1 MADMLGIKVSLD
13 LDVMEASRDL
23 TSQINKLTIP
33 PVVVD
38 LKIGKVLG
46 LNELQNEDF
55 SKLRRNFQDAFT
67 LSNGTLSDFRG
78 SMESI
83 ERILSSKITEGTV
96 NKFKELS
103 NTLST
108 LGSSFEIDNT
118 VLSRFEKVNDML
130 KEFNSL
136 SKEAQSVLLK
146 KSNAT
151 AKGNVDD
158 LTDKVKSDSRMSIK
172 EFQNAIINQQNAIDR
187 ALQQSSDKNIKSITR
202 YLDATEGL
210 KEIVRKQLDTWQTL
224 TEQTFADGSKLGKIT
239 VDIESNL
246 KKMEKAYES
255 SVASIRKYSTE
266 LYKAIDTGDLDKV
279 SSLQNVIGVFE
290 ETRDKIKKEVANSP
304 FSEQMA
310 EKFLGIDTLNKYLLD
325 MANNSYDKGVSDKE
339 IKKATD
345 SYLSSV
351 KEKAKELDSLNREL
365 KKAKVDGLTE
375 YANELVKEVN
385 KARSQLSKLLNM
397 DTVKSIYPDD
407 IGSRMQLR
415 RQASDIVETYEDV
428 TRMFRTKM
436 DSIQSKKLEESGL
449 NTFLADFKKNATEI
463 ESLEKKLATALNSGE
478 FDYASDLQKRVDAL
492 NLQQKALKENAQ
504 SLAQY
509 EKALKD
515 IQAVEQKSKDNVE
528 LHNSYLENKSKIQQQ
543 KAESKLLEQQQAED
557 SKQRA
562 NELKA
567 MSKAQEQY
575 WNDLLK
581 YEDSIAKGYESV
593 TKTLAKKQNEY
604 IQAIADDNI
613 SSAHSLQKSVEY
625 WNNKKNE
632 ILSEI
637 NKTNFTQDFY
647 DRVNNI
653 DAQNNLFISEFE
665 SKLTDKLNK
674 QLFKDNDKLQ
684 KEQLQQEN
692 KEIKELIDKYSK
704 NATEL
709 AKYKKELLS
718 AGEGTQTESLLKSR
732 ISTLEDE
739 QRVIA
744 DSVRGYNDYAKAL
757 NKIGD
762 IQNKLDRNIELATA
776 KNNDKISSGSTA
788 KENEKILEQI
798 SREREKLA
806 KALEQEQ
813 KALIDTY
820 EKYSRLEAQKQKE
833 YISALVNDDSTKAKE
848 LEKYIEMYSKI
859 KSNVFNQITEKGLDN
874 LFSERLNFINK
885 DIELKLGVDIAG
897 LSDKLNK
904 KELQESSKALKEF
917 VDEYDKLYKQLTN
930 EKLKSANLSQKGRD
944 IEVSAHKENI
954 SRLEAEIKAHKEKAD
969 ALKLSAKAQK
979 EIDRI
984 NAHYD
989 NEFATGMSKVSQN
1002 IQIKT
1007 YNELKKEQDEILARY
1022 KQLYNEQ
1029 EKFNKALS
1037 KSTSIDMYEKNK
1049 GEVEK
1054 LSNELEKLESQITS
1068 LGHKEDL
1075 AIFKADK
1082 SIAESRE
1089 LSQAIEKVRTEANS
1103 LLDNLEKL
1111 SNSGLVDK
1119 SSLENL
1125 KATVTQLSNVNLDGT
1140 VEDIREMNVQ
1150 LSKSKEAYKELK
1162 QAMENTKWESDRNI
1176 KLTEVFDQVNKFKND
1191 FGSVIDSSS
1200 LRALEESA
1208 ERLAKTLD
1216 KDSFTKGAKELTSQL
1231 KHARNEM
1238 DGLVSSSEKYNFFE
1252 DLYDNMRTFQLGDL
1266 IVDGVQDALY
1276 SVKDIIVDLDSAMA
1290 NVKKVAIP
1298 IDVDSVQKLEDIKNR
1313 AIEISKEV
1321 GMAST
1326 DVINAIADTI
1336 QTSGYAMEEAI
1347 EIARQTMMLAN
1358 VGEMSQESAT
1368 EGVVSM
1374 LSGFKLQPLKEVSV
1388 VVDGVTKS
1396 TNQLTDAMDQVNYVG

>member
-1 MADMLGIKVSLD
+1 MADVLGIKVSLD
-13 LDVMEASRDL
+13 LDMMEASKDL

-46 LNELQNEDF
+46 LNDLNNEQF
-55 SKLRRNFQDAFT
+55 TTLKNNFQDAFT
-67 LSNGTLSDFRG
+67 LNNGTLSDFKD
-78 SMESI
+78 SMQSI

-103 NTLST
+103 DTLST
-108 LGSSFEIDNT
+108 LGSSFDIDNT

-130 KEFNSL
+130 REFNSL
-136 SKEAQSVLLK
+136 SKEAQNVLLK

-158 LTDKVKSDSRMSIK
+158 LTDKVKSDSRMSVK
-172 EFQNAIINQQNAIDR
+172 EFQNAIANQQKAIDR
-187 ALQQSSDKNIKSITR
+187 ALQESSDSNIKSITR

-210 KEIVRKQLDTWQTL
+210 KQIVKKQLNTWQTL

-246 KKMEKAYES
+246 KKMENAYES

-290 ETRDKIKKEVANSP
+290 ETRDKIKKEVENSP

-325 MANNSYDKGVSDKE
+325 MANSSYDKGVSDKE

-345 SYLSSV
+345 NYLSSV
-351 KEKAKELDSLNREL
+351 EEKAKKLDSLNKEL
-365 KKAKVDGLTE
+365 KRAKVDGLTD
-375 YANELVKEVN
+375 YAEELVKEVN
-385 KARSQLSKLLNM
+385 KARSELSKLLNM
-397 DTVKSIYPDD
+397 DTVKNIYPDD
-407 IGSRMQLR
+407 IASRIELR
-415 RQASDIVETYEDV
+415 RQASDIAETYEDV

-449 NTFLADFKKNATEI
+449 NTFLTDFRKNATEL

-478 FDYASDLQKRVDAL
+478 FDYASKLQDRIDTLK
-492 NLQQKALKENAQ
+492 LQQDALKENAS

-509 EKALKD
+509 KKALSD
-515 IQAVEQKSKDNVE
+515 IQAVEQKSNDNIE

-543 KAESKLLEQQQAED
+543 KTESKLLEQQQQEE

-567 MSKAQEQY
+567 MTKAQEQY
-575 WNDLLK
+575 WTDLLK

-593 TKTLAKKQNEY
+593 TKTLSKKQNEY

-625 WNNKKNE
+625 WNDKKNE

-647 DRVNNI
+647 DRINNI
-653 DAQNNLFISEFE
+653 DAQNNLFFSEFE
-665 SKLTDKLNK
+665 GKLTDKINK
-674 QLFKDNDKLQ
+674 QLFESNKKLEKEELQ
-684 KEQLQQEN
+684 KEN

-709 AKYKKELLS
+709 AKYKKELLTV
-718 AGEGTQTESLLKSR
+718 GEGTQTESLLKGR
-732 ISTLEDE
+732 ITSLEEE
-739 QRVIA
+739 QEAVR
-744 DSVRGYNDYAKAL
+744 DSIKAYRDYTNAL
-757 NKIGD
+757 NKID
-762 IQNKLDRNIELATA
+762 ILQNKIDKGVELATA
-776 KNNDKISSGSTA
+776 KNNDKVSSGNTA
-788 KENEKILEQI
+788 KENEKVLEQI
-798 SREREKLA
+798 SKEREKLA

-820 EKYSRLEAQKQKE
+820 EKYSKLEAQKQKE

-859 KSNVFNQITEKGLDN
+859 KSNVFDQITEKGLND
-874 LFSERLNFINK
+874 LFSDKLDFINK
-885 DIELKLGVDIAG
+885 DIELSLGVDIAG

-904 KELQESSKALKEF
+904 KELQESANALKDF
-917 VDEYDKLYKQLTN
+917 VNEYDKLYKQLTN
-930 EKLKSANLSQKGRD
+930 EKLKVSNLSQKDRD
-944 IEVSAHKENI
+944 IEASAHEKNI
-954 SRLEAEIKAHKEKAD
+954 TRLEAEIKAHKEKVN
-969 ALKLSAKAQK
+969 ALKLSAKAQE
-979 EIDRI
+979 EIKRI

-989 NEFATGMSKVSQN
+989 NELATGLSKVSQN
-1002 IQIKT
+1002 AQIQEYK
-1007 YNELKKEQDEILARY
+1007 EFKKEQDEILARY
-1022 KQLYNEQ
+1022 KQLYSEQ

-1037 KSTSIDMYEKNK
+1037 KSTSTDMYEKNK
-1049 GEVEK
+1049 GEVER
-1054 LSNELEKLESQITS
+1054 LSNELEKLEGQITS
-1068 LGHKEDL
+1068 LSHKKDL
-1075 AIFKADK
+1075 SIFKADK

-1089 LSQAIEKVRTEANS
+1089 LSQAIEKIRTEANS
-1103 LLDNLEKL
+1103 LLSNLEKL
-1111 SNSGLVDK
+1111 ENSSYVDK
-1119 SSLENL
+1119 SALETL
-1125 KATVTQLSNVNLDGT
+1125 KSTVTQLSNVSLNGT
-1140 VEDIREMNVQ
+1140 IEDIREMNVQ
-1150 LSKSKEAYKELK
+1150 LSKSNEAYKELK
-1162 QAMENTKWESDRNI
+1162 QTMENTKWESDRNI
-1176 KLTEVFDQVNKFKND
+1176 KLTEVLDQVNKFKKE
-1191 FGSVIDSSS
+1191 FSGKLDSSYFKD
-1200 LRALEESA
+1200 LEESA
-1208 ERLAKTLD
+1208 ERLVRTLD
-1216 KDSFTKGAKELTSQL
+1216 KESFSKGAKELTSQL

-1238 DGLVSSSEKYNFFE
+1238 DALTSSSEKYNFFE

-1276 SVKDIIVDLDSAMA
+1276 SVKDIIIDLDSAMA

-1298 IDVDSVQKLEDIKNR
+1298 IDVDSVDKLESIKNQ
-1313 AIEISKEV
+1313 AIQIAKEV

-1326 DVINAIADTI
+1326 DVVNSIADTI
-1336 QTSGYAMEEAI
+1336 QTGGYAMKEAI

-1368 EGVVSM
+1368 EGVVAM
-1374 LSGFKLQPLKEVSV
+1374 LSGFKMQPLKEVTR